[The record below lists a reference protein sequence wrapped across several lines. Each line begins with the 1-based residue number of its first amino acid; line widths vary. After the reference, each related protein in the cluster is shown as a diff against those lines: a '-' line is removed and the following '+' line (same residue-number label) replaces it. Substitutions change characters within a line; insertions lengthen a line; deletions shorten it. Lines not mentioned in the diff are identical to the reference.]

1 MLITVAGTGQLG
13 FAGDGG
19 PGRRALLRH
28 PEGLALKPRATEVPK
43 VWPWRHVARSIS
55 LTS

>member
-1 MLITVAGTGQLG
+1 MLEAERQVLITVAGTGQLG

-28 PEGLALKPRATEVPK
+28 PEGLALKPRAGGTEAP
-43 VWPWRHVARSIS
+43 
-55 LTS
+55 